1 MSVLAKSS
9 IKVNTKFIFEPVVI
23 NSSMVA
29 PRDSMRSRFHVE
41 LGRFTLNFQKG
52 IKSCKP
58 VAKFLVLEFVLRLIS
73 CIRWSIHLP
82 LFWKY
87 RGGNLNLQHW

>member
-52 IKSCKP
+52 VR
-58 VAKFLVLEFVLRLIS
+58 VASLLLN
-73 CIRWSIHLP
+73 
-82 LFWKY
+82 FWC
-87 RGGNLNLQHW
+87 LNLSLD